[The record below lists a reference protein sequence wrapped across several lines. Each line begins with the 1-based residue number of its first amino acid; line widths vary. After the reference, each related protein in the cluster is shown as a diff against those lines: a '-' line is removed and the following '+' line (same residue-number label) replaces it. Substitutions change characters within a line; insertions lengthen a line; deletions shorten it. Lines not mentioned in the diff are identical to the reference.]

1 MISSVIDDL
10 KEVSNVSLVSC
21 LNVLDRCADPHQ
33 ILSDIYDIL
42 APDGR
47 VLLALVLPYSH
58 YVENSKFSFPV
69 FFFNF
74 ESKTFYLPDTSHMP
88 LKPLLP
94 HWPGQGRLPFETEAE
109 IFLEQL
115 ELMGFVVESW
125 TKAPYLC
132 EGDLRQ
138 SFYWLVDLVVVLSK
152 APRRL

>member
-1 MISSVIDDL
+1 MWKI
-10 KEVSNVSLVSC
+10 VSFFFSL
-21 LNVLDRCADPHQ
+21 
-33 ILSDIYDIL
+33 IF
-42 APDGR
+42 
-47 VLLALVLPYSH
+47 LAL
-58 YVENSKFSFPV
+58 NI
-69 FFFNF
+69 FFCC
-74 ESKTFYLPDTSHMP
+74 LLDTSHMP

-94 HWPGQGRLPFETEAE
+94 WPGQAGRLPFEAEAE

-152 APRRL
+152 APQRL

>member
-1 MISSVIDDL
+1 M
-10 KEVSNVSLVSC
+10 
-21 LNVLDRCADPHQ
+21 NVLDRCADPHQ
-33 ILSDIYDIL
+33 ILSDIHDIL

-47 VLLALVLPYSH
+47 VIIALVLPYSH
-58 YVENSKFSFPV
+58 YVENSKSASHSLICFD
-69 FFFNF
+69 FNLL
-74 ESKTFYLPDTSHMP
+74 SLSDTSHMP

-115 ELMGFVVESW
+115 ELMGFIVESW

-152 APRRL
+152 APQRL

>member
-1 MISSVIDDL
+1 M
-10 KEVSNVSLVSC
+10 
-21 LNVLDRCADPHQ
+21 NVLDRCADPHQ
-33 ILSDIYDIL
+33 ILSDIHDIL

-47 VLLALVLPYSH
+47 VIIALVLPYSH
-58 YVENSKFSFPV
+58 YVENSKFSSSSLIFLILNQ
-69 FFFNF
+69 F
-74 ESKTFYLPDTSHMP
+74 SLPDTSHMP

-115 ELMGFVVESW
+115 ELMGFIVESW

-152 APRRL
+152 APQKN

>member
-1 MISSVIDDL
+1 
-10 KEVSNVSLVSC
+10 
-21 LNVLDRCADPHQ
+21 
-33 ILSDIYDIL
+33 
-42 APDGR
+42 
-47 VLLALVLPYSH
+47 
-58 YVENSKFSFPV
+58 
-69 FFFNF
+69 
-74 ESKTFYLPDTSHMP
+74 MP

-152 APRRL
+152 APKHLEI